1 MLQPRRSPRGPA
13 ATWPGVM
20 GAAPGGIS
28 AVEGVPEGV
37 GMVIKIVIAD
47 DHDFLRSALEALF
60 DETDDIRVVATCADG
75 NEVVPAVLRTSP
87 DVVLMDLQMP
97 QTSGLEA
104 MRELIEAE
112 LDVRV
117 VVLTATFTP
126 ANEQEARNLG
136 AAGFL
141 LKGDDPHD
149 LPDRIRAVAA
159 GGTAWSNTADAANRA

>member
-1 MLQPRRSPRGPA
+1 
-13 ATWPGVM
+13 
-20 GAAPGGIS
+20 
-28 AVEGVPEGV
+28 
-37 GMVIKIVIAD
+37 MVIKIVIAD

-75 NEVVPAVLRTSP
+75 NEVVQAVLRTSP

-117 VVLTATFTP
+117 IVLTANFTP